1 MIIRNYTINGK
12 ITIKMHM
19 IIDISFVLK
28 KDTSTRVQIINQK
41 MKSFAD
47 REFCFCILY
56 KRKRTT
62 RQTMV
67 NNILSRKLKIEQ
79 HQPQ

>member
-1 MIIRNYTINGK
+1 
-12 ITIKMHM
+12 MHM
-19 IIDISFVLK
+19 IIDISFVFK

-47 REFCFCILY
+47 RELYFCILY

-67 NNILSRKLKIEQ
+67 NKIINRKLNVEK
-79 HQPQ
+79 HKPQ

>member
-47 REFCFCILY
+47 KIY
-56 KRKRTT
+56 KL
-62 RQTMV
+62 QTFFFVMG
-67 NNILSRKLKIEQ
+67 IAIQ
-79 HQPQ
+79 

>member
-1 MIIRNYTINGK
+1 
-12 ITIKMHM
+12 M

-47 REFCFCILY
+47 RELYFYILY
-56 KRKRTT
+56 KRKRNT

-67 NNILSRKLKIEQ
+67 DKIINRKLKIEKHKTQ
-79 HQPQ
+79 